1 MSSDGKTELYFVEL
15 VHEEKSNIKK
25 DYRFMTRRQASAE
38 EICEFLNQHI
48 DILGIAG
55 CRRCD
60 RHGCFF
66 HIIKK
71 PIDIPTY
78 AYVDVYYHEGIC
90 NTIWENSVT
99 HECEI
104 NANPSKHDS
113 FFKKFLAYPSF
124 KLDWLHTNGKE
135 LIDPSYK

>member
-25 DYRFMTRRQASAE
+25 DYRFMTRRRASAE
-38 EICEFLNQHI
+38 EICEFLNQRI
-48 DILGIAG
+48 DILGVEG
-55 CRRCD
+55 CDRCD

-78 AYVDVYYHEGIC
+78 AYADVYYAEGIC
-90 NTIWENSVT
+90 NTIDKFTN
-99 HECEI
+99 EI
-104 NANPSKHDS
+104 IDVNPPRYDS
-113 FFKKFLAYPSF
+113 FFKEFMQYPSF
-124 KLDWLHTNGKE
+124 KITWLSTYGKE
-135 LIDPSYK
+135 LIDVRPIDE